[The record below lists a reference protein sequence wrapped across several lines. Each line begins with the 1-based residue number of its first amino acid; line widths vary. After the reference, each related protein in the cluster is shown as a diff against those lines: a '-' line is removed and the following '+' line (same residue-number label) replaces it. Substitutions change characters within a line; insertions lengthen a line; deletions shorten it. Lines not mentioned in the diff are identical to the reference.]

1 AAALRAVIACGRGD
15 LEPARRGEVMTSAT
29 VVRQAGAGDAMWM
42 LGGRYE
48 VKVSSA
54 ETGGAMTIM
63 EMWLPA
69 GAAPPPHT
77 HPGTETVYVLEGK
90 LRYHIAGEVFDGAPG
105 SIFHIPAG
113 TLENF
118 EPVEESRILVTYAP
132 GGIEQFFAEA
142 GEPATSLELPPPPD
156 APP

>member
-1 AAALRAVIACGRGD
+1 MS
-15 LEPARRGEVMTSAT
+15 ET
-29 VVRQAGAGDAMWM
+29 VVRAAGAGDAVWM

-54 ETGGAMTIM
+54 ETDGAMTIM
-63 EMWLPA
+63 ELWMPA
-69 GAAPPPHT
+69 GAGPPPHT
-77 HPGTETVYVLEGK
+77 HPGAETVYVLSGK
-90 LRYHIAGEVFDGAPG
+90 LRYHIAGEVFDGAAG

-113 TLENF
+113 VLENF

-142 GEPATSLELPPPPD
+142 GEPAGSNQLPPPMQEPPD
-156 APP
+156 LEALASVAARYGMDIQLPE